1 MLLLRSLLYFVGSII
16 SLSLISLCGLIFV
29 FSSYPTRQKFLSQW
43 AIFCIWWLKITL
55 NITTNIIGQENL
67 KKSPY
72 IIISN
77 HQSTWE
83 TLAFQT
89 IFPAHTWVLKRELL
103 WLPIF
108 GWSLALLK
116 PIIINRG
123 DKLKAIKK
131 VIKQG
136 ADRLDK
142 GISIVIFPEGTR
154 QPYKRIGEYQNGGS
168 AIAKKSGY
176 DIVPVYHN
184 AGNLWPKGGFIKKP
198 GVITV
203 VIGEVISDSSLTSS
217 ELTEKIRNWT
227 LEQEKSFE
235 KLTPRKHE

>member
-16 SLSLISLCGLIFV
+16 SLILITLCGLLFV

-67 KKSPY
+67 KKAPY

-235 KLTPRKHE
+235 

>member
-55 NITTNIIGQENL
+55 NITTNIIGQKNL
-67 KKSPY
+67 KKAPY

-136 ADRLDK
+136 TDRLDK

-203 VIGEVISDSSLTSS
+203 VIGEVISDSNLTSS

-235 KLTPRKHE
+235 

>member
-16 SLSLISLCGLIFV
+16 SLILISFSGLLLIFA
-29 FSSYPTRQKFLSQW
+29 SYPTRQKYLSQW
-43 AIFCIWWLKITL
+43 AIFCMWWLKITL
-55 NITTNIIGQENL
+55 NIKTNVVGRENIIN
-67 KKSPY
+67 SSC

-103 WLPIF
+103 WLPVF

-123 DKLKAIKK
+123 EKLNAIKK

-136 ADRLDK
+136 ANRLEK
-142 GISIVIFPEGTR
+142 GISIVIYPEGTR
-154 QPYKRIGEYQNGGS
+154 QPYKKLGVYQNGGS
-168 AIAKKSGY
+168 AIAKKTGY
-176 DIVPVYHN
+176 SIVPVYHN
-184 AGNLWPKGGFIKKP
+184 AGKIWPKGSFIKKP

-203 VIGEVISDSSLTSS
+203 VIGKAISQSNLKPSEV
-217 ELTEKIRNWT
+217 TENIRQWT
-227 LEQEKSFE
+227 LEQESKFN
-235 KLTPRKHE
+235 

>member
-16 SLSLISLCGLIFV
+16 SLILITLCGLFLV
-29 FSSYPTRQKFLSQW
+29 FANYSTRHKFLSQW

-55 NITTNIIGQENL
+55 NITTHIIGQENVV
-67 KKSPY
+67 KSPCV
-72 IIISN
+72 IISN

-83 TLAFQT
+83 TLAFQS
-89 IFPAHTWVLKRELL
+89 IFPAHTWVLKKELL

-136 ADRLDK
+136 TDRLNK

-154 QPYKRIGEYQNGGS
+154 QPYKQIGEYQNGGS
-168 AIAKKSGY
+168 AIAKKSGNK
-176 DIVPVYHN
+176 IVPVYHN
-184 AGNLWPKGGFIKKP
+184 AGNLWPKGGFIKKS

-203 VIGEVISDSSLTSS
+203 VIGEPILDLNLSAS
-217 ELTEKIRNWT
+217 EITEKIRNWT
-227 LEQEKSFE
+227 LEQEKLFNN
-235 KLTPRKHE
+235 

>member
-16 SLSLISLCGLIFV
+16 SLILITLCGLFFV

-43 AIFCIWWLKITL
+43 AIFCIWWLKVTL
-55 NITTNIIGQENL
+55 NITTNIIGQENV
-67 KKSPY
+67 KKSPC

-154 QPYKRIGEYQNGGS
+154 QPYKQLGEYQNGGS

-176 DIVPVYHN
+176 EIVPVYHN
-184 AGNLWPKGGFIKKP
+184 AGNIWPKGGFIKKP

-203 VIGEVISDSSLTSS
+203 VIGEAISDSSLTSP

-227 LEQEKSFE
+227 LEQEKLFNN
-235 KLTPRKHE
+235 

>member
-16 SLSLISLCGLIFV
+16 SLILISFSGLLLIFA
-29 FSSYPTRQKFLSQW
+29 SYPTRQKFLSQW

-55 NITTNIIGQENL
+55 NIKTNVIGRENIIN
-67 KKSPY
+67 SSC

-103 WLPIF
+103 WLPVF
-108 GWSLALLK
+108 GWSLALLN

-123 DKLKAIKK
+123 EKINAMKK

-136 ADRLDK
+136 ADRLEK
-142 GISIVIFPEGTR
+142 GISIVIYPEGTR
-154 QPYKRIGEYQNGGS
+154 QPYKKLGIYQNGGS
-168 AIAKKSGY
+168 AIAKKTGY
-176 DIVPVYHN
+176 SIVPVYHN
-184 AGNLWPKGGFIKKP
+184 AGKIWPKGSFIKKP
-198 GVITV
+198 GVITI
-203 VIGEVISDSSLTSS
+203 VIGEAISQSNLKPS
-217 ELTEKIRNWT
+217 EVTENIRQWT
-227 LEQEKSFE
+227 LKQENKYN
-235 KLTPRKHE
+235 

>member
-16 SLSLISLCGLIFV
+16 SLVLITLCGLLFV
-29 FSSYPTRQKFLSQW
+29 FSGYSTRQKIFSQW

-55 NITTNIIGQENL
+55 NITTNIIGKENV
-67 KKSPY
+67 KKSPC

-154 QPYKRIGEYQNGGS
+154 QPYKHIGEYQNGGS

-176 DIVPVYHN
+176 EIVPVYHN

-203 VIGEVISDSSLTSS
+203 VIGEAISDSDLTSS
-217 ELTEKIRNWT
+217 KLTEKIRNWT
-227 LEQEKSFE
+227 LEQEKTFNN
-235 KLTPRKHE
+235 

>member
-16 SLSLISLCGLIFV
+16 SLILISFSGLLLIFA
-29 FSSYPTRQKFLSQW
+29 SYSTRQKYLSQW
-43 AIFCIWWLKITL
+43 AIFCMWWLKITL
-55 NITTNIIGQENL
+55 NIKTNVVGRENIIN
-67 KKSPY
+67 SSC

-103 WLPIF
+103 WLPVF

-123 DKLKAIKK
+123 EKLNAIKK

-136 ADRLDK
+136 EDRLEK
-142 GISIVIFPEGTR
+142 GISIVIYPEGTR
-154 QPYKRIGEYQNGGS
+154 QPYK
-168 AIAKKSGY
+168 K
-176 DIVPVYHN
+176 
-184 AGNLWPKGGFIKKP
+184 L
-198 GVITV
+198 GV
-203 VIGEVISDSSLTSS
+203 
-217 ELTEKIRNWT
+217 
-227 LEQEKSFE
+227 
-235 KLTPRKHE
+235 

>member
-16 SLSLISLCGLIFV
+16 SLILITLCGLFLV
-29 FSSYPTRQKFLSQW
+29 FANYSTRHKFLSQW

-55 NITTNIIGQENL
+55 NITTNIIGQENVV
-67 KKSPY
+67 KSPC

-83 TLAFQT
+83 TLAFQS
-89 IFPAHTWVLKRELL
+89 IFPAHTWVLKKELL

-123 DKLKAIKK
+123 DKLTAIKK

-154 QPYKRIGEYQNGGS
+154 QPYKHIGEYQNGGP

-176 DIVPVYHN
+176 EIVPVYHN
-184 AGNLWPKGGFIKKP
+184 AGNLWPKGSFIKKS

-203 VIGEVISDSSLTSS
+203 VIGAAISKSNLTSS
-217 ELTEKIRNWT
+217 ELSNKIRNWT
-227 LEQEKSFE
+227 LEQEKTFE
-235 KLTPRKHE
+235 

>member
-16 SLSLISLCGLIFV
+16 SLILISFSGLLLIFA
-29 FSSYPTRQKFLSQW
+29 SYPTRQKYLSQW
-43 AIFCIWWLKITL
+43 AIFCMWWLKITL
-55 NITTNIIGQENL
+55 NIKTNVVGRENIIN
-67 KKSPY
+67 SSC

-103 WLPIF
+103 WLPVF
-108 GWSLALLK
+108 GWSLALLN

-123 DKLKAIKK
+123 EKLNAIKK

-136 ADRLDK
+136 ADRLEK
-142 GISIVIFPEGTR
+142 GISIVIYPEGTR
-154 QPYKRIGEYQNGGS
+154 QPYKKLGVYQNGGS
-168 AIAKKSGY
+168 AIAKKTGY
-176 DIVPVYHN
+176 SIVPVYHN
-184 AGNLWPKGGFIKKP
+184 AGKIWPKGSFIKKP

-203 VIGEVISDSSLTSS
+203 VIGEAISQSNLKPS
-217 ELTEKIRNWT
+217 EVTENIRQWT
-227 LEQEKSFE
+227 LEQEKKFN
-235 KLTPRKHE
+235 